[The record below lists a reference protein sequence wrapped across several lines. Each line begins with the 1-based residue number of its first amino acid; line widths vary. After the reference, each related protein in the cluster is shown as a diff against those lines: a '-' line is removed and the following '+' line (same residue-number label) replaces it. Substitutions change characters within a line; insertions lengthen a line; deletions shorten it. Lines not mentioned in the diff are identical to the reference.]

1 MLGDMKHTLS
11 LTSLALVFLSGC
23 LSPTPP
29 TESAI
34 THIALYSE
42 FPQEEVQLHQKLSQY
57 FNLDCRNASKM
68 TVSTPLSPRRA
79 QNTDYDI
86 ILGNN
91 VLGNTIYYHTDTLAT
106 IAQDLATVLN
116 DFIENYDL
124 QFSQSINQTIPFRAH
139 YLPTATLDAS
149 DQNAIKIGIDH
160 HLPEQEKTQLVI
172 NMVVYL
178 AKTLGSECLAAMPRT
193 DDLQY
198 SMRDCQCPMT
208 DDLHQP
214 KSYESDTRWLM

>member
-1 MLGDMKHTLS
+1 MKPTYTLIGVTVLLFS
-11 LTSLALVFLSGC
+11 SC
-23 LSPTPP
+23 LSRPETPTV
-29 TESAI
+29 ESV

-57 FNLDCRNASKM
+57 FNIDCRNASKM
-68 TVSTPLSPRRA
+68 TVSTPLAPRLPQEA
-79 QNTDYDI
+79 DYDI

-91 VLGNTIYYHTDTLAT
+91 VLGNTIYYHADTHAAL
-106 IAQDLATVLN
+106 AQDLAAVLN
-116 DFIENYDL
+116 DFIQNYDL
-124 QFSQSINQTIPFRAH
+124 QFSQSINQAIPFRAH
-139 YLPTATLDAS
+139 YIPTATLSAD

-160 HLPEQEKTQLVI
+160 NLPEQEKTQLVI

-178 AKTLGSECLAAMPRT
+178 AKTLGSDCLAAMPKT

-208 DDLHQP
+208 DELDHP
-214 KSYESDTRWLM
+214 KSYESSTRWLM